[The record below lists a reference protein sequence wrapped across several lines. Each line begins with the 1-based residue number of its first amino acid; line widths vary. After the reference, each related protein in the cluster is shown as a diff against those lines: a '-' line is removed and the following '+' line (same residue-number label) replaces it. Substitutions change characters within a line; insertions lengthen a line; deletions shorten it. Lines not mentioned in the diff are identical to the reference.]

1 MQREFSSDHFL
12 VGLLAY
18 FILLFLPETPMF
30 VLTKGDKSGAYQIL
44 QQMHR
49 INTGK
54 SDEFEVFDIYEE
66 LESVENRNRIM
77 ESKKSRFP
85 FLKSVWIQTAPLFQP
100 PYLFS
105 TILVCTIQFGIYATS
120 NGFYMFFA
128 DILNRM
134 ATNLD
139 SFTEPRISM
148 CEVINMK
155 SMDEAVLQHDNDT
168 VTSERV
174 NNTVKLKHTIKSL
187 KLNRLIEL

>member
-1 MQREFSSDHFL
+1 M
-12 VGLLAY
+12 
-18 FILLFLPETPMF
+18 
-30 VLTKGDKSGAYQIL
+30 
-44 QQMHR
+44 
-49 INTGK
+49 NTGK
-54 SDEFEVFDIYEE
+54 SVEFEVFDIYEE

-155 SMDEAVLQHDNDT
+155 SMDRYNNDT
-168 VTSERV
+168 VVSEKV
-174 NNTVKLKHTIKSL
+174 SNTIQFENYTNRSIRTKTPCQTLTFRCVSRNWSSKL
-187 KLNRLIEL
+187 LNKEYFWK

>member
-1 MQREFSSDHFL
+1 M
-12 VGLLAY
+12 LAY
-18 FILLFLPETPMF
+18 LLLLFLPESPKF
-30 VLTKGDKSGAYQIL
+30 ILGQGDKLGAYKIL
-44 QQMHR
+44 QKMHR

-54 SDEFEVFDIYEE
+54 PDQFENFDIYEE

-77 ESKKSRFP
+77 KSRQSRFP
-85 FLKSVWIQTAPLFQP
+85 FLKSVWIRTAPLFRP

-155 SMDEAVLQHDNDT
+155 SMNRIASQHINDT
-168 VTSERV
+168 TISEKASD
-174 NNTVKLKHTIKSL
+174 NFWTTILAST
-187 KLNRLIEL
+187 N